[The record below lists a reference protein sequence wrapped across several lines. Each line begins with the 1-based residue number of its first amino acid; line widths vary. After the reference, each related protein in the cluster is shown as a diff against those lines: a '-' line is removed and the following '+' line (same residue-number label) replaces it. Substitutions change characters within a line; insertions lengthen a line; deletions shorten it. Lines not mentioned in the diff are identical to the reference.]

1 MAFFGAVMQ
10 ANEPVDLFLLP
21 GNREGTWVVVEVA
34 LSYSLQIMAEGVI
47 AVTPNEVSLDA
58 LVSPAGVISISQ
70 AALERMKL

>member
-21 GNREGTWVVVEVA
+21 VA
-34 LSYSLQIMAEGVI
+34 LSYSLQIMDEGVI

-70 AALERMKL
+70 AALESLIFAG